1 MSQGVLSSAPDEEAA
16 VDYYDVIQPI
26 NGNASY
32 DGDFAAWAFDQARR
46 LRALKSNDID
56 IDNVA
61 EEIESLGKGEVNKL
75 ESFLRLILLHLL
87 KWDNQ
92 PSHRSKSWAQSIS
105 THRRHAAKQ
114 LRKNPSLKAVLDEA
128 VEDAYD
134 LAVGDAVRETGLSE
148 KRFPETSP
156 YNFDTIMNRELRL
169 DDPE

>member
-1 MSQGVLSSAPDEEAA
+1 MGYWDR
-16 VDYYDVIQPI
+16 IQPV
-26 NGNASY
+26 
-32 DGDFAAWAFDQARR
+32 DGDVSYRGDFTAWAFDQARR

-56 IDNVA
+56 IENVA

-75 ESFLRLILLHLL
+75 ESFLRLIQLHLL

-92 PSHRSKSWAQSIS
+92 PSHRSQSWAQSIAI
-105 THRRHAAKQ
+105 HRRHAAKQ
-114 LRKNPSLKAVLDEA
+114 LRKNPSLKTVLDETI
-128 VEDAYD
+128 EDAYD

-156 YNFDTIMNRELRL
+156 YTFDTIMNRELWL